1 MPHVSKRKLNND
13 VLLKINKLFLQS
25 AVRLKDKEQAEGFF
39 ADLFTKTE
47 QIMFAKRLALIFM
60 ICEGSTFDQICD
72 VLKIS
77 PSTIARISKKI
88 EAGDYARVT
97 NLAQR
102 RRERSFLEEYV
113 RMLAGFRMPPY
124 ASGRERWKW
133 LNENNAW

>member
-1 MPHVSKRKLNND
+1 MTHVSKRKLDND
-13 VLLKINKLFLQS
+13 VLLKINQRFIQT
-25 AVRLKDKEQAEGFF
+25 AVRLRDKEHAEGVFS
-39 ADLFTKTE
+39 DLFTKTE

-60 ICEGSTFDQICD
+60 ICEGSTFDSIGE

-77 PSTIARISKKI
+77 PSTISRISKKI

-97 NLAQR
+97 SLAQR
-102 RRERSFLEEYV
+102 RRERSLLEEYV